1 MRGEEARKAKARA
14 DLRKARAD
22 LRNAGRDYSIAMGAL
37 VGALVGITLWD
48 TLPLL
53 PRIVI
58 VAWWVGAV
66 TEGLFMLSDLLRW
79 VRR

>member
-1 MRGEEARKAKARA
+1 MSEAREARA
-14 DLRKARAD
+14 RQQR
-22 LRNAGRDYSIAMGAL
+22 RDSAQDYTTAMGSL

-58 VAWWVGAV
+58 VAWWVGA
-66 TEGLFMLSDLLRW
+66 GAQLLLMLSDLFRW
-79 VRR
+79 VRRP

>member
-1 MRGEEARKAKARA
+1 MTEAREARA
-14 DLRKARAD
+14 RQQR
-22 LRNAGRDYSIAMGAL
+22 RDSAQDYTTAMGSL

-66 TEGLFMLSDLLRW
+66 TEGLFMLSDLFRW
-79 VRR
+79 VRRP